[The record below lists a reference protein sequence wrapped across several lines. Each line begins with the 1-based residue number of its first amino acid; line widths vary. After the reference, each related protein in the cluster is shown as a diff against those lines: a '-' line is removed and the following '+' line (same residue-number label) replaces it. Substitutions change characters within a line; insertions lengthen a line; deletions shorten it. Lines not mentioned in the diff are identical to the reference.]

1 MEQIIIAYKA
11 YKRILEA
18 ARLLAAAN
26 ERVLADEARA
36 LAEKL
41 APRNAQY
48 GLSPI
53 GGVGFG
59 RRPFCIKPDD
69 RAKIPTHGPLNR
81 YQAD

>member
-18 ARLLAAAN
+18 ARLLAAAK

-41 APRNAQY
+41 EPRNV
-48 GLSPI
+48 L
-53 GGVGFG
+53 
-59 RRPFCIKPDD
+59 KP
-69 RAKIPTHGPLNR
+69 N
-81 YQAD
+81 

>member
-1 MEQIIIAYKA
+1 MDPPSIMFPKKELEAPSRPPVRGFFFEKEYSPMEQIIIAYKA

-41 APRNAQY
+41 EPRNVQ
-48 GLSPI
+48 
-53 GGVGFG
+53 
-59 RRPFCIKPDD
+59 
-69 RAKIPTHGPLNR
+69 
-81 YQAD
+81 